1 MKNFAQN
8 CLNCSSLLHITREAI
23 VRLNFKSDFSV
34 VEARGRGGVW
44 LLISARPC
52 LPFLVS
58 ASGHWTWVWLNHEA
72 GVPPVCT
79 QHKLSFVFDFLWWF
93 QDQRAMAI
101 YQIVLHWHN
110 HIHKLWTKLL
120 DFKSLF
126 VVAKTKYF
134 PSMMNGQGALLSSR
148 FWPWPRPWPLVS
160 SAENYQQEP
169 LKSRHNLIL
178 ATRGCANIKA

>member
-1 MKNFAQN
+1 M
-8 CLNCSSLLHITREAI
+8 
-23 VRLNFKSDFSV
+23 
-34 VEARGRGGVW
+34 VEARGRGGVG

-52 LPFLVS
+52 LPSLVS

-134 PSMMNGQGALLSSR
+134 PSMMNGQGALLSFLALTPPLASCQLSR
-148 FWPWPRPWPLVS
+148 ELSTGASQVSTQPHFGHTGMCKYQGLVGRIWWNG
-160 SAENYQQEP
+160 EFLTLLFTY
-169 LKSRHNLIL
+169 
-178 ATRGCANIKA
+178 